1 MLRGRTVES
10 LAGLEPVVRASVKV
24 YYDIVRADTVR
35 QCNHE
40 RGQHD
45 KIQAQSQAHVHVR
58 VKTQAQARHRR
69 SAQARDR
76 RPQRPRASALYGEDA
91 VVQVIDRDNPPSKP
105 RKLEGRSAISAYFDD
120 VYGRDMTH
128 KIESGVAVGKRLA
141 FTQSCAYPDGTRV
154 FCSAMIELKGGK
166 IARQIVVQ
174 AWDG

>member
-1 MLRGRTVES
+1 MILIALNDGSRPKFHRPFSYCFERGR
-10 LAGLEPVVRASVKV
+10 G
-24 YYDIVRADTVR
+24 
-35 QCNHE
+35 
-40 RGQHD
+40 
-45 KIQAQSQAHVHVR
+45 
-58 VKTQAQARHRR
+58 
-69 SAQARDR
+69 
-76 RPQRPRASALYGEDA
+76 
-91 VVQVIDRDNPPSKP
+91 
-105 RKLEGRSAISAYFDD
+105 AISAYFDE